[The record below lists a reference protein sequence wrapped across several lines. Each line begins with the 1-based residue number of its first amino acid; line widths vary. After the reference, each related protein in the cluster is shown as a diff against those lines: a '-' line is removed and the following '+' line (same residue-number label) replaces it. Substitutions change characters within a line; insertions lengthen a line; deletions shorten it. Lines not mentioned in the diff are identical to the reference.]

1 MKPVVIALLLCTL
14 FPAAAVRA
22 ALPSADEVR
31 CAAED
36 MQLFYYYL
44 DPSADAKVRERATSC
59 HPGKK
64 TIAMPGWLEQAR
76 PAMLERKVW
85 KDPEE
90 GELSEAALWQ
100 APVSILYEFASKAQR
115 DADPFAL
122 EAEYADMRVRFMMS
136 LDRLYR
142 AGLRDSL
149 GGRGG
154 AVLADM
160 DGIMKDFD
168 GIMEDVSD
176 SDRKGFDA
184 RSAELL
190 RRSRE
195 LFGGLFEAPRR
206 VTDLPKRYKPAP
218 YILPGYRGVTL
229 PVSGSQALFLKPGDR
244 ADMLVTFEAI
254 MAGDVKEKVTATIL
268 QNVLITRVEKPEVPD
283 GAGAVQMLVNPV
295 EAQYASL
302 SLAQGSNIVISRRAD
317 GDTAMSP
324 MEIAS
329 FRKLLK

>member
-1 MKPVVIALLLCTL
+1 MKPAIMALMLCTL
-14 FPAAAVRA
+14 TPAAAVRA
-22 ALPSADEVR
+22 AASSADEVS

-44 DPSADAKVRERATSC
+44 APQLEEKVKSRKTDC
-59 HPGKK
+59 HGSK
-64 TIAMPGWLEQAR
+64 TTLELPGWLEKAR

-85 KDPEE
+85 RDPEE

-100 APVSILYEFASKAQR
+100 TPVSVLYEFASKAQR
-115 DADPFAL
+115 GADPLAL

-142 AGLRDSL
+142 SGLQDSM
-149 GGRGG
+149 GGRG
-154 AVLADM
+154 AALLADM

-184 RSAELL
+184 RSADLL
-190 RRSRE
+190 RRGRA
-195 LFGGLFEAPRR
+195 LFARLFEAPRQ
-206 VTDLPKRYKPAP
+206 VKDLPKRYKPVP
-218 YILPGYRGVTL
+218 YILAGYRGVTL
-229 PVSGSQALFLKPGDR
+229 PVSGPQALFLNPGDR

-268 QNVLITRVEKPEVPD
+268 QNVLVTKVQKPDSPD
-283 GAGAVQMLVNPV
+283 GVGAVQMLVNPM
-295 EAQYASL
+295 EGQYASL
-302 SLAQGSNIVISRRAD
+302 SLAQASNIVLTRRAA
-317 GDTAMSP
+317 GDMEMHP